1 MQFNMFPAL
10 RTSVTSVDPTIPE
23 NTPLLLPS
31 SFNQPYRTQ
40 LGLDKV
46 AKIEYRNR
54 EGKAHEAL
62 DAVRTAIKTFNVN
75 VEFKVKYV
83 HGQGPNTRAQDFL
96 RTLAADKV
104 SGAEK
109 YRRNRQALLQL
120 GLSPDDPILQELH
133 NNQLWAKDMSRP
145 ARLGDSNKEE
155 PWFWRVGKPSG
166 LSDAEDKEWS
176 VESKLT
182 YLFWVSRFLISNIN
196 YIRVSGPCSLV

>member
-1 MQFNMFPAL
+1 MFPAL
-10 RTSVTSVDPTIPE
+10 RKSITSVDPMIPE

-46 AKIEYRNR
+46 AEIEYQIR

-75 VEFKVKYV
+75 VEFKAKYV
-83 HGQGPNTRAQDFL
+83 HGPSQGPNTRAQDFL

-120 GLSPDDPILQELH
+120 GLSPDDPVLQELD
-133 NNQLWAKDMSRP
+133 NNQLWAKDMIRP
-145 ARLGDSNKEE
+145 AQLGDSNKED

-182 YLFWVSRFLISNIN
+182 NLFWVSRSLISNIN
-196 YIRVSGPCSLV
+196 YTSGPCSLV